1 MPKNDGT
8 IMMEGVRIIFRNF
21 RGEES
26 QYNREGDRNFGVLI
40 DAGLATQL
48 IDDGWNVKY
57 LKNDDA
63 DEGESPQAWLPV
75 SVSWKGRA
83 PTVIA
88 IGDKTKIRTH
98 LGEDEVEAMDW
109 YDIINVDLIVRP
121 YSWEVNNKTGIKA
134 YLKSIYVTYEEDQ
147 LQIKYAQEAM
157 QNPE

>member
-1 MPKNDGT
+1 MPQNDGT

-40 DAGLATQL
+40 DENLASQL
-48 IDDGWNVKY
+48 IDDGWNVKF

-63 DEGESPQAWLPV
+63 DEGEVPQAWLPV

-83 PTVIA
+83 PTIIA
-88 IGDKTKIRTH
+88 IGDKTGHRTQ
-98 LGEDEVEAMDW
+98 LKEDDVEAMDW
-109 YDIINVDLIVRP
+109 YDIQNVDLIVRP
-121 YSWEVNNKTGIKA
+121 YNWEVNGKTGVKA

-147 LQIKYAQEAM
+147 LQIKYAQQQE
-157 QNPE
+157 PE

>member
-8 IMMEGVRIIFRNF
+8 IMMEGVKIIFRNF

-40 DAGLATQL
+40 DENLATQL

-75 SVSWKGRA
+75 SISWKGRA

-121 YSWEVNNKTGIKA
+121 YSWEVNGKTGIKA
-134 YLKSIYVTYEEDQ
+134 YLKSIYVTYEEDP
-147 LQIKYAQEAM
+147 LQIKYSAQPDAE
-157 QNPE
+157 

>member
-8 IMMEGVRIIFRNF
+8 LMMEGVRIIFRNF

-40 DAGLATQL
+40 DENLAAQL

-83 PTVIA
+83 PNIIA
-88 IGDKTKIRTH
+88 IGDKTKNRTR
-98 LGEDEVEAMDW
+98 LDEDSVEAMDW
-109 YDIINVDLIVRP
+109 YDIMNVDLIVHP
-121 YSWEVNNKTGIKA
+121 YNWEVNGKTGIKA
-134 YLKSIYVTYEEDQ
+134 YLRDLYVTYEENP
-147 LQIKYAQEAM
+147 LEIKYAQDS
-157 QNPE
+157 QPE